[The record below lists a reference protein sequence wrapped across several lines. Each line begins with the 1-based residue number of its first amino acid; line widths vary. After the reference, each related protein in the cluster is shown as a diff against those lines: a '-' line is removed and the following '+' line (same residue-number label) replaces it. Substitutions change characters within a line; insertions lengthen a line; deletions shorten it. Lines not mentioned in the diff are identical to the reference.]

1 MADGQIE
8 ISDVNNLSE
17 TISELS
23 KINEVFSE
31 SDLNFHDIKTETL
44 AIYSS
49 TSIGYS
55 ETDLEIYSNA
65 VSSDATVDISGKLLV
80 TDIEITNSTL
90 IKGDTKFERVDIS
103 DSLTV
108 TGEVSFSS
116 KLELTDLDISN
127 ILIVDGDVINRS
139 KLNVLG
145 DVSMQSQVDISDSL
159 SVGGNVIHYSDFQ
172 VMGDVSMQSHVDIS
186 DTLTVSGIVTHKS
199 DFQVMGDVSMQ
210 SKLEVSET
218 LTVHGNVLHNSQLQV
233 VGDVSINNNLNVHNL
248 STLKNIEV
256 DGISLFNDNITFGNS
271 SEDVS
276 FVMHGDLVIKKG
288 GTLIVEDDDFTITRL
303 QAEVQISNSLDI
315 SNSGSRCALSVSQN
329 DNLGDDIVAFNDKDK
344 NVFKISRGG
353 KTFILGDVSMTSS
366 LDISDT
372 LYVNNNLDVYG
383 LSSLNNA
390 IVTGTFN
397 VGTVTDIESHIVELD
412 ISMAKMEIIT
422 AGMDYDGTNT
432 FFAKN
437 ITANSNLDIIK
448 DLNVERDA
456 FVNGNLSVGSSA
468 ISETGNNATS
478 ISLRSG
484 DQASD
489 TSLRLGTS
497 EHTHNC
503 YKGLILM
510 EAIGTFSKCNM
521 HFCVNGQNS
530 NAISATKNDSRISIT
545 TNGFVGVGTTT
556 PACELDISG
565 ETNIS
570 SVLNILGTLETGGVN
585 NKLNKDYTS
594 TNGYSYFNKNI
605 SLGNK
610 DNYRNYSI
618 GLLGDNYSNN
628 NVLAVTGETFD
639 SDGVS
644 LSPNVVFA
652 IDHSGNAEIANSI
665 HVPNLNV
672 SVSAF
677 IEGSIG
683 IGVLPKYEL
692 DISGDIHNTGTL
704 FSDSD
709 LNIKKNLVK
718 LDNSLEKISNLNGY
732 YYHKK
737 TEDDDALKH
746 IGVIAQEVEEE
757 FPELVSNNT
766 KTKSVNYDGINAV
779 LIECVKQLYDENK
792 MLKEEIEQV
801 KQIINTHLSK

>member
-1 MADGQIE
+1 MVDVEIE
-8 ISDVNNLSE
+8 ISDVKDLSE
-17 TISELS
+17 TLS
-23 KINEVFSE
+23 KLNEVHDVLDG
-31 SDLNFHDIKTETL
+31 SDLNFHDIKTDTL

-55 ETDLEIYSNA
+55 EIDLGAVTD
-65 VSSDATVDISGKLLV
+65 DATVDISGKLLV
-80 TDIEITNSTL
+80 TDIEITNSTQ
-90 IKGDTKFERVDIS
+90 IKGHTEFDQLLILDT
-103 DSLTV
+103 LTV
-108 TGEVSFSS
+108 SGEVSFSS
-116 KLELTDLDISN
+116 KLKLTDLDISD
-127 ILIVDGDVINRS
+127 ILIVDGDVTNRS

-145 DVSMQSQVDISDSL
+145 DVSMQSHVDISDSL
-159 SVGGNVIHYSDFQ
+159 SVGGNVVHYSDFQ
-172 VMGDVSMQSHVDIS
+172 VLGDVSMQSHVDIS
-186 DTLTVSGIVTHKS
+186 DTLTVSGNVTHKS

-210 SKLEVSET
+210 SKLDVSEN

-248 STLKNIEV
+248 STLKNIQV

-271 SEDVS
+271 TEDVS
-276 FVMHGDLVIKKG
+276 FVMHGDIVIRKG
-288 GTLIVEDDDFTITRL
+288 GTLIVEDDDFTITQL

-315 SNSGSRCALSVSQN
+315 SNSGSRCALNVSQN
-329 DNLGDDIVAFNDKDK
+329 DNLGDDIVAFNDKDE

-366 LDISDT
+366 LDISNS
-372 LYVNNNLDVYG
+372 LYVHNNLDVYG
-383 LSSLNNA
+383 TSRLHNA
-390 IVTGTFN
+390 IVAGTFN

-412 ISMAKMEIIT
+412 TSMAKMEIIT
-422 AGMDYDGTNT
+422 TGMDYNENNT
-432 FFAKN
+432 SFAKD
-437 ITANSNLDIIK
+437 IIANSNLDIIK

-456 FVNGNLSVGSSA
+456 FVDGNLSVGSSA

-478 ISLRSG
+478 ISLKSG

-489 TSLRLGTS
+489 ASLRLGTS
-497 EHTHNC
+497 EHTDDC

-510 EAIGTFSKCNM
+510 EAIGSFSKCNM
-521 HFCVNGQNS
+521 HFCLNGQNS
-530 NAISATKNDSRISIT
+530 NTISATKDDSRISIT
-545 TNGFVGVGTTT
+545 TNGFVGIGTTT

-570 SVLNILGTLETGGVN
+570 SVLNILGTLESGVN
-585 NKLNKDYTS
+585 NQLNKNYTS
-594 TNGYSYFNKNI
+594 TSGYSYFNKNI

-628 NVLAVTGETFD
+628 NVLAVTGEMFD
-639 SDGVS
+639 SNSDS
-644 LSPNVVFA
+644 LSQNVVFA

-683 IGVLPKYEL
+683 IGILPKYEL

-718 LDNSLEKISNLNGY
+718 LENSLEKISSLNGY

-746 IGVIAQEVEEE
+746 IGVIAQEVEKE
-757 FPELVSNNT
+757 FPELVSNST

-779 LIECVKQLYDENK
+779 LIECVKQLYDKNK
-792 MLKEEIEQV
+792 MLEKEIKQV
-801 KQIINTHLSK
+801 KEIINTHLSK